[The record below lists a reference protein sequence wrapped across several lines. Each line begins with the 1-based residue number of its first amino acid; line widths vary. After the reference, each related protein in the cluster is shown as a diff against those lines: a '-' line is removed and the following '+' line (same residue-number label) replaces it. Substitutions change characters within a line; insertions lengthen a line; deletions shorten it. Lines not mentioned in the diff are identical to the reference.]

1 VSLRSAVAKSRGV
14 LCETSVKEREGKAGR
29 WAGVREEGKEGGR
42 EREREEQETRTG
54 TSTWENKRVRVLT
67 EHFRSGSS
75 YQY

>member
-42 EREREEQETRTG
+42 EGEREGRTG
-54 TSTWENKRVRVLT
+54 DTHWHKYVGKQESARA
-67 EHFRSGSS
+67 
-75 YQY
+75 Y